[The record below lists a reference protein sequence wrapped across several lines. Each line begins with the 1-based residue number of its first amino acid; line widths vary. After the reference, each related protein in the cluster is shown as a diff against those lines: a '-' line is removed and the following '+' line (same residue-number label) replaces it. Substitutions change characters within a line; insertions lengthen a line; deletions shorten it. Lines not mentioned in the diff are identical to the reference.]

1 MTIPDIVSTRSAAEQ
16 LARSCADV
24 VGMATRAVILHGS
37 LSTGDF
43 RPRRSD
49 IDLLLISDS
58 ELTGE
63 QRAALEVLVRQAEMG
78 AASGVDL
85 HVILADVARIP
96 TPAPPAEFHVGR
108 YDGSSLGVE
117 VQPPVAADPD
127 LPAELSMARQD
138 GLALI
143 GQTPDQVIGPVPPE
157 WIRDRSRYWL
167 HTWRTLTD
175 DTESAAL
182 MVLTACRNWYFAETG
197 RHIGKAAAA
206 RWVLDRDPSLTAVR
220 QALHQYLDDPGAG
233 IDPDGIARVLDTV
246 LRETD

>member
-1 MTIPDIVSTRSAAEQ
+1 MTLPDIASARSAAEE
-16 LARSCADV
+16 LARLCAQIL
-24 VGMATRAVILHGS
+24 GPATRAVILHGS
-37 LSTGDF
+37 LATGDF
-43 RPRRSD
+43 RPQRSD
-49 IDLLLISDS
+49 IDLLLISDT

-63 QRAALEVLVRQAEMG
+63 QCAALETTVRQAEIA

-85 HVILADVARIP
+85 HVVLADVARTP
-96 TPAPPAEFHVGR
+96 TPTPPAEFHVGR

-138 GLALI
+138 GQALI
-143 GQTPDQVIGPVPPE
+143 GQSPIEVIGHVPPE
-157 WIRDRSRYWL
+157 WIRDRGRYWL

-182 MVLTACRNWYFAETG
+182 MVLTACRSWYFAETG

-206 RWVLDRDPSLTAVR
+206 RWALDRDPSLTAVQ
-220 QALHQYLDDPGAG
+220 QALHQYLDAPDAA